1 MRIAPVLIWQVPTR
15 WSQARPM
22 RFTHAFHDRS
32 GRGSAASI
40 PCGKYTPSL
49 PAGHERAPTLVIVMD
64 AHANPLRVRGII
76 LDENESAHD
85 DQHQEIYLSP

>member
-1 MRIAPVLIWQVPTR
+1 
-15 WSQARPM
+15 
-22 RFTHAFHDRS
+22 
-32 GRGSAASI
+32 
-40 PCGKYTPSL
+40 
-49 PAGHERAPTLVIVMD
+49 MD